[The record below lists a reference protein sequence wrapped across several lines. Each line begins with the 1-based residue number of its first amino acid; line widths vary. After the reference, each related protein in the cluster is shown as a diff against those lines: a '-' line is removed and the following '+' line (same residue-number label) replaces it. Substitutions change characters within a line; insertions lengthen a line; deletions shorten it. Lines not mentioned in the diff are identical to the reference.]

1 MSDYPKRDSGFFHLT
16 PQGWFRGDQRPFP
29 ADRVETW
36 SYEMECPAED
46 AKEQVCLTRIWENT
60 RMTPQGHEIIRAR
73 FGEPLHP
80 TLERNVVLECQ
91 V

>member
-1 MSDYPKRDSGFFHLT
+1 MSKFPKTDCGFFHLT
-16 PQGWFRGDQRPFP
+16 PGGWVRQDHQPFP

-46 AKEQVCLTRIWENT
+46 SKEQVCLTRIWKKSSL
-60 RMTPQGHEIIRAR
+60 PQGDFDTLRAR
-73 FGEPLHP
+73 FGDPLLP
-80 TLERNVVLECQ
+80 TSERNVSLECH